1 MRVSL
6 ADCDDPVH
14 DGGST
19 RIVCIVSN
27 DGSTDSGRLRLV
39 VNLPGQ
45 ARVVGDPIPPRV
57 TAEGQTLTF
66 DGINSIPPGGH
77 STFEVTYKL
86 PAGAGTKATAVATL
100 SGDDLEGRAESEC
113 TTTFL
118 GP

>member
-19 RIVCIVSN
+19 RVVCIVTN
-27 DGSTDSGRLRLV
+27 DGTADSGRLRLV
-39 VNLPGQ
+39 VNLPNQ
-45 ARVVGDPIPPRV
+45 SRVVGDPIPPRV
-57 TAEGQTLTF
+57 TTEGQTLTF

-77 STFEVTYKL
+77 SIFEVTYKL

-100 SGDDLEGRAESEC
+100 SGDNLEGRAESEC